1 MLKSLY
7 LFISTSLIMIIV
19 GCGYQP
25 SSKYVKNVFDESI
38 YVEVKV
44 DPSEPE
50 NAPYLTDE
58 LRKII
63 IQRFNGKVA
72 SKETAKNSI
81 IATYK
86 GTQFI
91 PIAYDQAGY
100 ITRYAT
106 IVKVEFDLTDK
117 NGKNFHK
124 TITATTQEG
133 ISESA
138 LQTSTSRVSSIKLG
152 LQKASDEFISFV
164 SSTGANAK

>member
-7 LFISTSLIMIIV
+7 LFISTSLIMIIA

-25 SSKYVKNVFDESI
+25 SSKYVRNVFDESVYI
-38 YVEVKV
+38 EVKV
-44 DPSEPE
+44 DPAEPE

-106 IVKVEFDLTDK
+106 IVKVEFDLIDK

-164 SSTGANAK
+164 SSIGANAK

>member
-7 LFISTSLIMIIV
+7 FFISTSLIMIIV

-44 DPSEPE
+44 DPAEPE

-58 LRKII
+58 LRKAI
-63 IQRFNGKVA
+63 IQRFNGKIA
-72 SKETAKNSI
+72 PKETAENSI

-106 IVKVEFDLTDK
+106 IVKVEFEMKDK

-124 TITATTQEG
+124 TITATSQEG
-133 ISESA
+133 VSQSA
-138 LQTSTSRVSSIKLG
+138 LATSTSRILSIKFG
-152 LQKASDEFISFV
+152 LQKATDEFISFV
-164 SSTGANAK
+164 SATGANSK

>member
-1 MLKSLY
+1 MLKIINFPIFVL
-7 LFISTSLIMIIV
+7 LIAVIT

-25 SSKYVKNVFDESI
+25 SSKYVKNVFDESV

-58 LRKII
+58 LRKIV
-63 IQRFNGKVA
+63 IQRFNGKIA
-72 SKETAKNSI
+72 PKDEAKNSI

-106 IVKVEFDLTDK
+106 IVKVEFEMKDK

-124 TITATTQEG
+124 TITATSQEG
-133 ISESA
+133 VSQSA
-138 LQTSTSRVSSIKLG
+138 LATSTSRILSIKLG
-152 LQKASDEFISFV
+152 LQKATDEFISFV
-164 SSTGANAK
+164 SATGANSK

>member
-1 MLKSLY
+1 MLSFIKLLFLGAALSL
-7 LFISTSLIMIIV
+7 FA

-25 SSKYVKNVFDESI
+25 SSHYVKNVFDESI

-63 IQRFNGKVA
+63 IQRFNGKAA
-72 SKETAKNSI
+72 SQEKAQNSI

-91 PIAYDQAGY
+91 PIAYDKAGY

-106 IVKVEFDLTDK
+106 IVKVEFDLKDK
-117 NGKNFHK
+117 NGNTFHK
-124 TITATTQEG
+124 IITATSQEG
-133 ISESA
+133 VSESA
-138 LQTSTSRVSSIKLG
+138 LHTSTSRILSIKQG
-152 LQKASDEFISFV
+152 LEKASDEFISFI
-164 SSTGANAK
+164 SAKGANLK